1 MLDPITAISA
11 CTAAFTM
18 TKKLVQHG
26 REIEDVMGQLGEWF
40 GAASDLAKAEQQRKN
55 PSTVQKL
62 TSGDSIEKEAF
73 EIIVHKKKLAAQ
85 QKELMFLLNMRFGPN
100 TWEEMIKLRRQI
112 RKEREETVYRAMEA
126 KKEMINNL
134 GMFAL
139 SLGILFVVFGGVYLI
154 GVGTGTW

>member
-40 GAASDLAKAEQQRKN
+40 GAASDLHKAEQQRKA
-55 PSTVQKL
+55 PSTIQKL
-62 TSGDSIEKEAF
+62 TAGDSIEKEAF
-73 EIIVHKKKLAAQ
+73 DIIVHKKKLAAQ
-85 QKELMFLLNMRFGPN
+85 EKELMFLLNMRFGPS

-112 RKEREETVYRAMEA
+112 RKEREDTVYRAMEA
-126 KKEMINNL
+126 KKEIINNIAL
-134 GMFAL
+134 FLL
-139 SLGILFVVFGGVYLI
+139 SLGIIGFVFLGTYLI
-154 GVGTGTW
+154 GKGTGSW

>member
-1 MLDPITAISA
+1 MLDPITAITA
-11 CTAAFTM
+11 CTTAFTM

-73 EIIVHKKKLAAQ
+73 DIIV
-85 QKELMFLLNMRFGPN
+85 
-100 TWEEMIKLRRQI
+100 MIKLRRQI

-139 SLGILFVVFGGVYLI
+139 SLGILVVVFGGVYLI

>member
-1 MLDPITAISA
+1 MLDPITAITA
-11 CTAAFTM
+11 CTTAFTM

-73 EIIVHKKKLAAQ
+73 EIIVHKKKLEAQ

-139 SLGILFVVFGGVYLI
+139 SMGILVVVFGGVYLI

>member
-40 GAASDLAKAEQQRKN
+40 GAASDLAKAKQQRKT
-55 PSTVQKL
+55 PSTIQKL
-62 TSGDSIEKEAF
+62 TAGDSIEKEAF
-73 EIIVHKKKLAAQ
+73 DIIVHKKKLAAQ

-100 TWEEMIKLRRQI
+100 TWDEMIKLRRQI

-126 KKEMINNL
+126 KKEIVNNI
-134 GMFAL
+134 AL
-139 SLGILFVVFGGVYLI
+139 FVLSIGIIFVVFGGVYLI
-154 GVGTGTW
+154 GLGTRS